1 MVVKGKTTGR
11 GRSVDT
17 VTPSPSMRGRARTA
31 EATEARRAEL
41 IAAAAG
47 APLIDSSSSSS
58 SSSSANSSPTHPPN
72 PPVES
77 EGATAMPET
86 QNGQRLGSPDLP
98 SPNLDGINLSQPL
111 MEKVRDKVRMCN
123 QRITD
128 LTDHVN
134 NTDGQ
139 ITQVNAILREQ
150 SQTLITLTDAMPA
163 IQEGVAT
170 LRLTIQNDVTT
181 KLRDSEEAF
190 RRTIAVLRRET
201 NTALTTES
209 TLIRDAFRIT
219 AAQVAQLQD
228 APDPEILIRELR
240 NEVQERQTRDRDMHI
255 VNLQA
260 LTNRVGELERKA
272 LIMEARVDAAN
283 VFPRETGA
291 RPRTQRQS
299 SRSPER
305 QRQRAADPDRG
316 EPPEYGSPPP
326 SYSSATRPQDDNWG
340 RGRGRATA
348 PSPQRREG
356 PRARNATPPREAPR
370 PRTATPPREAPRP
383 RNPTP
388 PPREVPRSPPTE
400 RVPPRPQAAGP
411 GPAEPRHRIP
421 ADIRDEL
428 QLELDQIREE
438 MQDAYAQY
446 GRTRIEVEKQL
457 HRVSFTSRYFRWKE
471 ITKEIMPLL
480 TLQAKGAL
488 RRLETQVEIERL
500 NIAPPLMQNH
510 AQAPRVRI
518 DPPKFYGDCL
528 KYYGWRNTW
537 NTFHESPSYTDSER
551 SQLLEAALQGEAKTA
566 TERFTFSADTYHNI
580 LQFLADR
587 FGNRSTIVGK
597 LEARLRLAASNK
609 LGEDC
614 TASQLREKHISISNE
629 RQGDIEIPTTDHHG
643 KMEAPMGSESRR
655 NIGRGVST
663 S

>member
-1 MVVKGKTTGR
+1 MR
-11 GRSVDT
+11 GRS
-17 VTPSPSMRGRARTA
+17 RTA
-31 EATEARRAEL
+31 EATEARRAEI
-41 IAAAAG
+41 IAAATG
-47 APLIDSSSSSS
+47 LPLDSSTSSSSSS
-58 SSSSANSSPTHPPN
+58 SSSPSPTHPPI
-72 PPVES
+72 PPLES
-77 EGATAMPET
+77 EGATAVPET

-98 SPNLDGINLSQPL
+98 SPNLDGITDLTQPL
-111 MEKVRDKVRMCN
+111 MEKVKDKVRMCN

-128 LTDHVN
+128 LTEHVN

-170 LRLTIQNDVTT
+170 LRATIQNDITS

-190 RRTIAVLRRET
+190 RRTLAVLRRES
-201 NTALTTES
+201 NTALATEA
-209 TLIRDAFRIT
+209 THLREANRIIT
-219 AAQVAQLQD
+219 AQVAQLFN
-228 APDPEILIRELR
+228 APDPDIRIRELR
-240 NEVQERQTRDRDMHI
+240 EEVQQR
-255 VNLQA
+255 
-260 LTNRVGELERKA
+260 LER
-272 LIMEARVDAAN
+272 D
-283 VFPRETGA
+283 GSS
-291 RPRTQRQS
+291 QRQA

-305 QRQRAADPDRG
+305 QRPRAAAPDRG

-348 PSPQRREG
+348 QSPQGREV
-356 PRARNATPPREAPR
+356 PRARTATPPREAPR
-370 PRTATPPREAPRP
+370 PRTATPP
-383 RNPTP
+383 
-388 PPREVPRSPPTE
+388 PREVPRPPPPAE
-400 RVPPRPQAAGP
+400 RVPPRPQVVPPRPQTEDP

-438 MQDAYAQY
+438 MIDAYVQY
-446 GRTRIEVEKQL
+446 GRTRLEIEKQL

-510 AQAPRVRI
+510 LQAPRVRI
-518 DPPKFYGDCL
+518 DPPKFFGDCL

-551 SQLLEAALQGEAKTA
+551 S
-566 TERFTFSADTYHNI
+566 
-580 LQFLADR
+580 
-587 FGNRSTIVGK
+587 
-597 LEARLRLAASNK
+597 
-609 LGEDC
+609 
-614 TASQLREKHISISNE
+614 
-629 RQGDIEIPTTDHHG
+629 
-643 KMEAPMGSESRR
+643 
-655 NIGRGVST
+655 
-663 S
+663 